1 MNQNTNLTSG
11 LTKLLKLKG
20 KCYCSMVDDLEIS
33 ELSLRQLD
41 YLKKFNCSE
50 GVTTSHLADILDLSK
65 PTVTE
70 MVKKFV
76 KMDLVYKQSCAM
88 DGRVYYVKLTER
100 GQNIVNLE
108 SLTIIQMSERLSSQL
123 SDEDLEILNKILEK
137 IE

>member
-1 MNQNTNLTSG
+1 MDRNE
-11 LTKLLKLKG
+11 KLSREIGKLMKLKG
-20 KCYCSMVDDLEIS
+20 SCYMSVVDDFDIS

-50 GVTTSHLADILDLSK
+50 GMTTSHLADVLDLSK

-76 KMDLVYKQSCAM
+76 KMGLVYKQSCAM
-88 DGRVYYVKLTER
+88 DGRVYYVKLTDN
-100 GQNIVNLE
+100 GQDIVNME
-108 SLTIIQMSERLSSQL
+108 KRIWKYMAKKMHDQL
-123 SDEDLEILNKILEK
+123 SNDDIDALIKILEK

>member
-1 MNQNTNLTSG
+1 MDCNS
-11 LTKLLKLKG
+11 KLCGGIGKLMKLKG
-20 KCYCSMVDDLEIS
+20 SCYFTVVDDLGIS

-41 YLKKFNCSE
+41 YLKKFNGND
-50 GVTTSHLADILDLSK
+50 GVTTSHLAEILDLSK

-76 KMDLVYKQSCAM
+76 KMDLVYKQSCAT
-88 DGRVYYVKLTER
+88 DGRVYYVKLTEK

-108 SLTIIQMSERLSSQL
+108 MMTWTYMAKKLRSQL
-123 SDEDLEILNKILEK
+123 DDKDLETLVQILEK

>member
-1 MNQNTNLTSG
+1 MDRNE
-11 LTKLLKLKG
+11 KLSREIGKLMKLKG
-20 KCYCSMVDDLEIS
+20 SCYMSVVDDFDIS

-50 GVTTSHLADILDLSK
+50 GMTTSHLAEVLDLSK

-76 KMDLVYKQSCAM
+76 KMGLVYKQSCAM
-88 DGRVYYVKLTER
+88 DGRVYYVKLTDN
-100 GQNIVNLE
+100 GQDIVNME
-108 SLTIIQMSERLSSQL
+108 KKIWAYMAKKMHDQL
-123 SDEDLEILNKILEK
+123 SDEDLDTLIQILEK